1 VDALDAHNSM
11 STIALN
17 SPAVR
22 RSLKEILLNNARLW
36 EALRGQAASE

>member
-1 VDALDAHNSM
+1 M

-22 RSLKEILLNNARLW
+22 RGLKEILLNNARLW
-36 EALRGQAASE
+36 EALRGQGASG